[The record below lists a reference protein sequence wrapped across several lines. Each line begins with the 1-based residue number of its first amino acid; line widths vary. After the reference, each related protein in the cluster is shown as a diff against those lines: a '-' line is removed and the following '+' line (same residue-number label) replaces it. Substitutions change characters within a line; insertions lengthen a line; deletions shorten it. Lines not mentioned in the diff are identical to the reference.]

1 MDKPN
6 PTYLLEHMGAELRVT
21 VTHEFSEN
29 ERVSF
34 TVMLPS
40 GQRTLENL
48 HECCFVR
55 LKTLISLLK
64 P

>member
-1 MDKPN
+1 MDKPT
-6 PTYLLEHMGAELRVT
+6 PTYVLEHMGPELRVT

-29 ERVSF
+29 ERVTF

-48 HECCFVR
+48 HDCSFGR
-55 LKTLISLLK
+55 IRSLMSLLK